1 MAENGVLDLV
11 TTDELLQELG
21 KRHNGAS
28 RALCVVSCVPEDG
41 KPGYTSFRTMFMS
54 QDKALL
60 MSAIVRA
67 MEALRANG

>member
-1 MAENGVLDLV
+1 MAELDLV
-11 TTDELLQELG
+11 TTDELLKELG
-21 KRHNGAS
+21 KRHSGPS

-41 KPGYTSFRTMFMS
+41 RPGYTSFRTMFIS

-67 MEALRANG
+67 MEALRSSE